1 MPSLIGATGSDG
13 TTATGVAA
21 NYLRMPAQDQ
31 YATGPAFS
39 NFGTRS
45 LRLLKVVTS
54 GGTNDLTKGADG
66 ATGTFA
72 DQNSVFARCVRGI
85 QTMAEVYVVGVPDAT
100 SFLVLVTGDTVN
112 DAAASSNVA
121 GTTYGA
127 LEAAIVAS
135 MNASG
140 VATVTATGTAAN
152 PGIFVGA
159 ALGTFA

>member
-1 MPSLIGATGSDG
+1 MPSLL
-13 TTATGVAA
+13 TTDVAA
-21 NYLRMPAQDQ
+21 NYGRMTAQDS

-54 GGTNDLTKGADG
+54 GGTNDLTKGTDG
-66 ATGTFA
+66 ATGAYTDA
-72 DQNSVFARCVRGI
+72 NSVFARCVRGI

-112 DAAASSNVA
+112 DAAASSNTA

-127 LEAAIVAS
+127 MEAAIVAS

>member
-1 MPSLIGATGSDG
+1 
-13 TTATGVAA
+13 
-21 NYLRMPAQDQ
+21 
-31 YATGPAFS
+31 
-39 NFGTRS
+39 
-45 LRLLKVVTS
+45 
-54 GGTNDLTKGADG
+54 
-66 ATGTFA
+66 
-72 DQNSVFARCVRGI
+72 
-85 QTMAEVYVVGVPDAT
+85 MAEVYVVGVPDAT

-112 DAAASSNVA
+112 DAAASSNTA

-127 LEAAIVAS
+127 MEAAIVAS

>member
-1 MPSLIGATGSDG
+1 MPSLLG
-13 TTATGVAA
+13 TTVTA
-21 NYLRMPAQDQ
+21 NYGKMTAQDS

-54 GGTNDLTKGADG
+54 GGTNDLTKGSDG
-66 ATGTFA
+66 ATGAYT
-72 DQNSVFARCVRGI
+72 DSNSPFSRAVRAI

-112 DAAASSNVA
+112 DATTSSNVA
-121 GTTYGA
+121 GTTYNA
-127 LEAAIVAS
+127 LEAVIGAS
-135 MNASG
+135 LNTSG
-140 VATVTATGTAAN
+140 SATVTATGTAAN

>member
-1 MPSLIGATGSDG
+1 MPSLL
-13 TTATGVAA
+13 TTDVAA
-21 NYLRMPAQDQ
+21 NYGRMTAQDS
-31 YATGPAFS
+31 YSTGPAFS

-45 LRLLKVVTS
+45 LRLLKVVTT
-54 GGTNDLTKGADG
+54 GGPNDITKGTDG
-66 ATGTFA
+66 ATGAHTDA
-72 DQNSVFARCVRGI
+72 NSVFSRCVRAI

-112 DAAASSNVA
+112 DAAAASNTA

-127 LEAAIVAS
+127 MEAAIVAS

>member
-1 MPSLIGATGSDG
+1 MPSLLG
-13 TTATGVAA
+13 TTVTA
-21 NYLRMPAQDQ
+21 NYGKMTAQDS

-45 LRLLKVVTS
+45 LRLLKVVTT
-54 GGTNDLTKGADG
+54 GGTNDLTKGSDG
-66 ATGTFA
+66 ATGAYT
-72 DQNSVFARCVRGI
+72 DSNSPFSRAVRAL

-112 DAAASSNVA
+112 DATTSSNVA
-121 GTTYGA
+121 GTTYNA
-127 LEAAIVAS
+127 LEAVIGAS
-135 MNASG
+135 LNASG
-140 VATVTATGTAAN
+140 SATVTATGTAAN

>member
-1 MPSLIGATGSDG
+1 MPSLLG
-13 TTATGVAA
+13 TTVTA
-21 NYLRMPAQDQ
+21 NYGKMPAQDT

-54 GGTNDLTKGADG
+54 GGTNDLTKGSDG
-66 ATGTFA
+66 ATGSYS
-72 DQNSVFARCVRGI
+72 DSNSVFSRCVRAL
-85 QTMAEVYVVGVPDAT
+85 QTMGEVYLVGVPDAT
-100 SFLVLVTGDTVN
+100 TFLVLVAGDTVN
-112 DAAASSNVA
+112 DATTSSNVA
-121 GTTYGA
+121 GTTYNA
-127 LEAAIVAS
+127 LEAVIAAS

-140 VATVTATGTAAN
+140 AATVTATGTAAN